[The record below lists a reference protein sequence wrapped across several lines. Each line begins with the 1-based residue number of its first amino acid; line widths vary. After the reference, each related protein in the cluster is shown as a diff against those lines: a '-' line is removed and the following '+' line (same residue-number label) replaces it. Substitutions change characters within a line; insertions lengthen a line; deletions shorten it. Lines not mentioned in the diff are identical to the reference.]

1 MKLLISV
8 VKLRL
13 LSGRRVYLYLLG
25 DRSSFICLHAL
36 ICISFCFF
44 VEDSRFVS
52 NRRVL
57 TTHFHFLLFCLLF
70 FCLCCRNAYLASFP
84 YGQCMDW
91 TTHVD
96 QCPGEEAANA
106 TLPNL
111 CSGYYTC
118 GYGFLFKITLTEL
131 SLF

>member
-57 TTHFHFLLFCLLF
+57 TTHFHCLLFCLLF
-70 FCLCCRNAYLASFP
+70 FCVRYVAGTHTWPRSRTASAWTGRPMWTSARGRRRPTPPCPTSAAATTPAGMDSYLKL
-84 YGQCMDW
+84 
-91 TTHVD
+91 H
-96 QCPGEEAANA
+96 
-106 TLPNL
+106 
-111 CSGYYTC
+111 
-118 GYGFLFKITLTEL
+118 
-131 SLF
+131 

>member
-57 TTHFHFLLFCLLF
+57 TTHFHCLL
-70 FCLCCRNAYLASFP
+70 SI
-84 YGQCMDW
+84 
-91 TTHVD
+91 V
-96 QCPGEEAANA
+96 
-106 TLPNL
+106 
-111 CSGYYTC
+111 
-118 GYGFLFKITLTEL
+118 L
-131 SLF
+131 SLIFLCMLQERIPGLVPVRPVHGLDDPCGPVPGGGGGQRHPAQPLQRLLHLRVWILI